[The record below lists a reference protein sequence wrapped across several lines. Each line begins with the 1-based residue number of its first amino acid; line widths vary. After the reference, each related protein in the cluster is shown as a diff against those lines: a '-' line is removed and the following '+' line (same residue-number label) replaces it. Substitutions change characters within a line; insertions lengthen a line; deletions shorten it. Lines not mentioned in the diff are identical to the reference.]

1 MPVLDAGR
9 GLVMNRWMT
18 CAAALGCWFLF
29 ANAIEAKEHAKEPD
43 QLVEWPLP
51 WAQGTSLDYD
61 ESNERIIETGGAG
74 NRIHTQGVTRIR
86 IERAD
91 AGGFIQSWTPLS
103 STTRYGT
110 LSDPQQL
117 LLQELEAG
125 LANMPFEVSLAPDG
139 AYAGITN
146 LDAIQSRFSALAKPR
161 FDLLLDAGG
170 KSMPAGIREGL
181 ANVFAAY
188 TSKPVLEMQ
197 LSTLPVAYNFVAK
210 GGIGLDF
217 EYEYEDEAA
226 NPLGGAPFPMTAR
239 MTLRKDELREGWLV
253 MDWSTTL
260 DRDKG
265 GPMIAEAARKLLG
278 AAFIADGGGGV
289 QDAIKRMEGNIDV
302 GTSSRFR
309 IDPATGIVQWMQV
322 VQRRR
327 VGNRNDIHTTTL
339 GLRKDKYEGAAA
351 VAAVESVSDLIRRC
365 SDVQSGADAA
375 IVACDA
381 LLQVDSDDDSL
392 AMIGH
397 FNRARAHGMK
407 AQHDL
412 SIHDMGEAIRLR
424 PNYATGYVMRGSA
437 YEAKGDYVRALGD
450 YDQAIA
456 LAPGEFAAWSAR
468 CWLRAIKGDAAADA
482 LADCDRALVLVPA
495 DSNTF
500 NSRGFVH
507 YLMGNYAA
515 SIRDYDTAL
524 ASDPR
529 VASSHYMRGMAK
541 NNLAAGSGDADIA
554 AGIALDAG
562 VGERYAGYGVK
573 P

>member
-1 MPVLDAGR
+1 MA
-9 GLVMNRWMT
+9 
-18 CAAALGCWFLF
+18 CWLLL
-29 ANAIEAKEHAKEPD
+29 ANAIGAKEHAKEPA
-43 QLVEWPLP
+43 QVVHWPLP
-51 WAQGTSLDYD
+51 WTHGASLDYD
-61 ESNERIIETGGAG
+61 ETHERIVETNGTG
-74 NRIHTQGVTRIR
+74 NRIQTHGVTRIR

-91 AGGFIQSWTPLS
+91 ADGFIQSWTPLS
-103 STTRYGT
+103 STTRYGEV
-110 LSDPQQL
+110 SDPQQL
-117 LLQELEAG
+117 LLQELEAN
-125 LANMPFEVSLAPDG
+125 LANMPFEVSLSTEG
-139 AYAGITN
+139 EYGGITN
-146 LDAIQSRFSALAKPR
+146 LDAIQSRFSELAKPR
-161 FDLLLDAGG
+161 FDLLAGNGG

-181 ANVFAAY
+181 ENVFVAY

-210 GGIGLDF
+210 GGIGLDY

-226 NPLGGAPFPMTAR
+226 NPLGGDPFPMTGR

-253 MDWSTTL
+253 MDWSTTM

-265 GPMIAEAARKLLG
+265 GPMIAETSRKLLG
-278 AAFIADGGGGV
+278 DAFIADGGDGV
-289 QDAIKRMEGNIDV
+289 EDAIKRMAGNIDI

-309 IDPATGIVQWMQV
+309 IDPSTGIVQWMQV
-322 VQRRR
+322 VQRKR

-339 GLRKDKYEGAAA
+339 SLRKDNYEGATAA
-351 VAAVESVSDLIRRC
+351 AAAESVSVLIQRC
-365 SDVQSGADAA
+365 SDVQSGPDAA
-375 IVACDA
+375 IAACSA
-381 LLQVDSDDDSL
+381 LLQVDSEDKSL

-424 PNYATGYVMRGSA
+424 PNYAMGYVMRGSA
-437 YEAKGDYVRALGD
+437 HEAKGDYVRALGD

-468 CWLRAIKGDAAADA
+468 CWLRAIKGDAAVDA
-482 LADCDRALVLVPA
+482 LADCDRALALVPT

-524 ASDPR
+524 ASDPK
-529 VASSHYMRGMAK
+529 VASSHYMRGRAK